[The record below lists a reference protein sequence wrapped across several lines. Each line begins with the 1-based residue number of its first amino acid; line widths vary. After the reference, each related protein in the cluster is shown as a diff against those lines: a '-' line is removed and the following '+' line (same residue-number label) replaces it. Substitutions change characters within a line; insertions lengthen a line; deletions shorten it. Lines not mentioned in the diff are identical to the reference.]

1 MVYRFPDKKT
11 YYRQLAA
18 LYAELK
24 REEDSFA
31 IQQIMY
37 SKDML
42 EKHSELLRLAQLYL
56 YYEVPY
62 KAAIIL
68 EKELNAERIEDE
80 EKNWE
85 QLANAWLSAREWKK
99 AIPPLTKAA
108 EMSEDG
114 RLFLRLGQTYMQE
127 EDWKNAEKNIRYAIK
142 KGDLENPGRAWL
154 LLGITRNKKGIKFE
168 NSALFAFKRSTGYE
182 DMEADARRWVKVIET
197 KQARRE
203 ADRLAAEAAEAELLD
218 DTIYFN

>member
-1 MVYRFPDKKT
+1 
-11 YYRQLAA
+11 
-18 LYAELK
+18 
-24 REEDSFA
+24 
-31 IQQIMY
+31 
-37 SKDML
+37 ML